1 MYICYRVI
9 WQRAYEGNR
18 TEIGAANRSPS
29 HHKGVAMLVNRKN
42 RMLNKFQKYILE
54 NAVLA
59 SNWSDKNR
67 TIDAARNVKD
77 RGNFKSK
84 KRPFVV
90 GLDFHRLHE
99 KAGKVFSGL
108 CPSLTSRI
116 RAPIAH
122 QLSGDSGVFTVA
134 YPFIRFQNDG
144 LCFQIKG
151 KPFVALINII
161 I

>member
-1 MYICYRVI
+1 MLSSHLATSLRSKSCRN
-9 WQRAYEGNR
+9 WSRQPFTKSSQRSGDVGR
-18 TEIGAANRSPS
+18 Q
-29 HHKGVAMLVNRKN
+29 KN
-42 RMLNKFQKYILE
+42 RMLNKFQKYVLE

-77 RGNFKSK
+77 HENSKSK

-99 KAGKVFSGL
+99 KAGKVFSRSR
-108 CPSLTSRI
+108 PSLTSRI
-116 RAPIAH
+116 RASIAH
-122 QLSGDSGVFTVA
+122 RLSGDSGAFTVA
-134 YPFIRFQNDG
+134 YPFILFQNDG

-151 KPFVALINII
+151 KTVRRHHKYYHMI
-161 I
+161 